1 MTQAGPAVERT
12 TTDGTVGGA
21 HPWRVI
27 AWLGLGLPALL
38 LVLASIGAL
47 QQVVIEGLPQEPPA
61 TLVLLPIVRLV
72 RDIAATLAIG
82 LLLVG
87 GLLTPRP
94 EPRLLRAASL
104 AALAWL
110 LSLLAF
116 VVLTVSELLAFSIGQ
131 SLQPIVIASFISQTT
146 LGQLLVLQVVCA
158 LLVAIL
164 GWAVVNRVTGTI
176 ALVIALIGAC
186 ATALTGHSGLHSG
199 HESASISL
207 ALHIAAVAL
216 WVGGLAGAV
225 LVCARDRSVAPIV
238 LRRFSTIAL
247 VCVIVV
253 GESGLL
259 NASLRV
265 GGLVPLLTTTYGV
278 ILLAKTAAL
287 AWLVRLGWLQRRRV
301 VASVSEP
308 GWSNA
313 LLARY
318 AAVELAIMGVA
329 LGLAVALSRTAA
341 PTGSLPAAPIA
352 MGAAA
357 AIAIG
362 IGSLLALLAARTRI
376 ARGIRSLPEAW
387 AVAFLVVLALT
398 CGGTWLPEL
407 IGVTPAALVA
417 CALLLLSGTA
427 VCIAAATP
435 RGWPAAAIAVI
446 GWLALTAWTA
456 NAQDAA
462 RWLATL
468 VGCAGIVL
476 IALLARR
483 RASTQTAPVPKE
495 AAA

>member
-1 MTQAGPAVERT
+1 MTQAGPAVEQT
-12 TTDGTVGGA
+12 TGDTASGI

-61 TLVLLPIVRLV
+61 TLVLLPIVRLA

-87 GLLTPRP
+87 GLLAPRP
-94 EPRLLRAASL
+94 DPRLLRAASI

-110 LSLLAF
+110 LSVLAF
-116 VVLTVSELLAFSIGQ
+116 VVLTVSELLAFSIDD
-131 SLQPIVIASFISQTT
+131 SLQPVVIASFISQTN
-146 LGQLLVLQVVCA
+146 LGQLLVLQLVCA

-164 GWAVVNRVTGTI
+164 GWAVVNRVTGVI
-176 ALVIALIGAC
+176 ALVIALVGAC

-225 LVCARDRSVAPIV
+225 LLSARDRSAAPSV
-238 LRRFSTIAL
+238 LRRFSAIAL

-259 NASLRV
+259 NASLRL
-265 GGLVPLLTTTYGV
+265 GAIAPLLTTTYGV

-301 VASVSEP
+301 VAAVSNA
-308 GWSNA
+308 GWSNT

-318 AAVELAIMGVA
+318 AAAEFAIMGVA
-329 LGLAVALSRTAA
+329 LGLAVALARTAA

-357 AIAIG
+357 AIAVG
-362 IGSLLALLAARTRI
+362 LGSLLAVLAARTRI
-376 ARGIRSLPEAW
+376 ASGIRSLPEAW

-398 CGGTWLPEL
+398 AGGTWLPEL
-407 IGVTPAALVA
+407 VGVTPAALLG
-417 CALLLLSGTA
+417 CALLLLAGTA
-427 VCIAAATP
+427 MAVAAATP
-435 RGWPAAAIAVI
+435 RGWPAAALAIA
-446 GWLALTAWTA
+446 GWLALTALTS
-456 NAQDAA
+456 NAQDAS

-468 VGCAGIVL
+468 VGCAGIAV
-476 IALLARR
+476 IALRARR
-483 RASTQTAPVPKE
+483 RATQTTSVPEE
-495 AAA
+495 AAV